1 MIIHFVWSYSIDFR
15 LEKAISTVSIQKMS
29 FHFIRHDCILE
40 MFYFINSHFVYGTNT
55 RYKYDVI
62 IQKKSA
68 NTK

>member
-1 MIIHFVWSYSIDFR
+1 
-15 LEKAISTVSIQKMS
+15 VSIQKMS